1 MAKRAPL
8 WTPEAMAK
16 ATRGRW
22 LSAPRRGWAP
32 TQISYN
38 LLSPRAPGHVI
49 ICMTPVSWA
58 RYRPDTSRNLATWAE
73 GGAIGAIIQREQLAT
88 VRVLP
93 LPRGFPLLQVK
104 NTRYALSHLGRAARS
119 RFSGLVVALTGTVGK
134 TTTREMIARALT
146 GAGRRPVITTAGN
159 NNNIPGVERT
169 IASTPARA
177 RACVCEMGFGQP
189 RDGIAKSSRRL
200 RPQIAM
206 ITTVG
211 AAHLDVLTP
220 EEQRGGSPGSPIEL
234 VADAKSGIFEGL
246 EPGGVAV
253 LGRDHARYDRVR
265 AAAARRG
272 AKILSYGRDPKAD
285 ARLLDCALGP
295 AGSRVRC
302 DIAGTPLEFE
312 LPIIGLHM
320 AINAVGAL
328 TVAHAAG
335 ADLKRAAA
343 ALEGFVPVGGRA
355 QVVTI
360 TAGQGERATLIDD
373 SFNATPASVRSTLEL
388 LQLVAEGRRRTLAVL
403 GDIAHLGARSPE
415 LHAELA
421 EAIIDAGVD
430 RVLTVGPMMRHLH
443 DALPEALRAPH
454 ADALT
459 GLYRQLREEL
469 RGDDVVT
476 VKASIPAGLAAVAE
490 ALRAGR
496 ATLEG

>member
-1 MAKRAPL
+1 MAKRRPL

-16 ATRGRW
+16 AVRGRW
-22 LSAPRRGWAP
+22 LSAPRRDWAP

-38 LLSPRAPGHVI
+38 LLGPSAPGHVI
-49 ICMTPVSWA
+49 VCMTPVSWA
-58 RYRPDTSRNLATWAE
+58 KYRPDTSRHLATWAK
-73 GGAIGAIIQREQLAT
+73 GGAIGAIVQREQLAT
-88 VRVLP
+88 VRALP

-119 RFSGLVVALTGTVGK
+119 RFKGLVVALTGTVGK
-134 TTTREMIARALT
+134 TTTREMIARALA

-177 RACVCEMGFGQP
+177 GACVCEMGFGKP

-206 ITTVG
+206 ITTVD
-211 AAHLDVLTP
+211 AAHLDVFKP
-220 EEQRGGSPGSPIEL
+220 EEQRVSPVDL

-246 EPGGVAV
+246 EAGGVAV
-253 LGRDHARYDRVR
+253 LGRDHARFDRVR
-265 AAAARRG
+265 AAAAERG
-272 AKILSYGRDPKAD
+272 AKILSYGRDPDAD
-285 ARLLDCALGP
+285 ARLLECSLEVN
-295 AGSRVRC
+295 GSRVRC
-302 DIAGTPLEFE
+302 EIAGAPLEFR

-320 AINAVGAL
+320 AVNAIGAL

-335 ADLKRAAA
+335 VDVKRAAA
-343 ALEGFVPVGGRA
+343 ALEGFNPVGGRA

-360 TAGQGERATLIDD
+360 SAGQDARATLIDD

-388 LQLVAEGRRRTLAVL
+388 LQVVAEGRRRTLAVL

-421 EAIIDAGVD
+421 EAIVGAGVD

-443 DALPEALRAPH
+443 DALPDAIRAPH
-454 ADALT
+454 ADELA
-459 GLYRQLREEL
+459 GLYARLRDEL
-469 RGDDVVT
+469 RDGDVVT
-476 VKASIPAGLAAVAE
+476 VKASIPAGLAAVAK
-490 ALRAGR
+490 ALREGR